1 MLQLGKLEK
10 VEITAYEKAA
20 RTGKGE
26 KLIFNIN
33 PTQVSSRHE
42 NQFTRLRGINTSGR
56 SAPYAK
62 SHSDVLNLQLVI
74 DDTIEVNSLVPF
86 VGKKS
91 KTIAEQIEDFLTF
104 CAYMDGK
111 IHEPRFLR
119 VRWGSIDFE
128 CRLQSVEIRYTRFD
142 EKGNPLRAELDT
154 VFVADMPDSKRIR
167 LENKKSPDITHT
179 RIARQGDTLT
189 GLCKEV
195 YGSAEFFLI
204 VAKANRLNHFRKL
217 IPGEEIFFPPLEQ

>member
-26 KLIFNIN
+26 KLTFNIN

-74 DDTIEVNSLVPF
+74 DDTITVNSLLPF
-86 VGKKS
+86 VAKKS
-91 KTIAEQIEDFLTF
+91 KTIAEQIDDFLTF

-154 VFVADMPDSKRIR
+154 VFVR
-167 LENKKSPDITHT
+167 
-179 RIARQGDTLT
+179 
-189 GLCKEV
+189 V
-195 YGSAEFFLI
+195 
-204 VAKANRLNHFRKL
+204 
-217 IPGEEIFFPPLEQ
+217 